1 MNSIHTNPKPLPEPS
16 NVAERALI
24 GALIQDGAA
33 YPVAVSVGVVD
44 ESFTDAECR
53 DAWVAV
59 RCLHEKGKPVDPL
72 TVSELMSGD
81 QAENMLVL
89 GELMDAC
96 PTSVNARAYAEQV
109 ADAHRRERLRTAARM
124 VVESLAKGG
133 AVDVVA
139 EQLKAAGEAVGGAG
153 AADCGLSFEDA
164 ANFIETTPPPLD
176 PIIDGAFERGDKVE
190 LVGGSKQRK
199 SFFLIDFLLHLAAG
213 RDWLGFRIPKRRRV
227 VYVNLELKRDWVHRR
242 IHRTARAYG
251 MTAEDVRGFFR
262 VVNARGKGGIVRQHL
277 AAFVRGEDADLV
289 ALDPR
294 YKLMLPG
301 ESENA
306 GEGVA
311 GILAMM
317 DDIAEGGSAVLVVH
331 HDSKGDQTGKSVAD
345 RGGGS
350 GWAARDVDC
359 KFTLSP
365 QRDDPDN
372 AAIVESMRR
381 NYAPV
386 APFAVRWEDHRFE
399 MAEDLAAV
407 PFGSEERRRVGKVKA
422 KPTIEDCEPHLLAVA
437 VEAMGRGEL
446 LGKAQQRIPL
456 AARQVV
462 RDALDGLVRTGK
474 VASTPRAGQKN
485 GAVKY
490 GLPAT
495 IHAYMNP
502 PLPPG

>member
-1 MNSIHTNPKPLPEPS
+1 MHDTTTAPAVELS
-16 NVAERALI
+16 ERALV
-24 GALIQDGAA
+24 GALLQDFDRVFPVVQAA
-33 YPVAVSVGVVD
+33 GVTA
-44 ESFTDAECR
+44 ESFNDEICR
-53 DAWVAV
+53 KTLRVIEGLRSRRGGIVTLETVCETWGGDYAVALDELGPLV
-59 RCLHEKGKPVDPL
+59 ENAPVPAL
-72 TVSELMSGD
+72 
-81 QAENMLVL
+81 AAN
-89 GELMDAC
+89 
-96 PTSVNARAYAEQV
+96 YAERVRAAQQ
-109 ADAHRRERLRTAARM
+109 RRELHTAARM
-124 VVESLAKGG
+124 AVEALARGEPMD
-133 AVDVVA
+133 AVADA
-139 EQLKAAGEAVGGAG
+139 LRAAGEAVGGEG
-153 AADCGLSFEDA
+153 CGLTFENAADYIEA
-164 ANFIETTPPPLD
+164 APPPLD
-176 PIIDGAFERGDKVE
+176 PIIENAFERGDKVE

-199 SFFLIDFLLHLAAG
+199 SFFLIDLLFHLAVG

-227 VYVNLELKRDWVHRR
+227 VYVNLELKRDWIHRR

-251 MTAEDVRGFFR
+251 MTAEDVRGYFR
-262 VVNARGKGGIVRQHL
+262 IINARGKGGIVRDHL

-294 YKLMLPG
+294 YKLMRPG
-301 ESENA
+301 ESEDK
-306 GEGVA
+306 GDGLA

-331 HDSKGDQTGKSVAD
+331 HDSKGDQAGKSVAD

-359 KFTLSP
+359 KFILTA
-365 QRDDPDN
+365 QRDEPDA
-372 AAIVESMRR
+372 AAIVESLRR

-386 APFAVRWEDHRFE
+386 EPFAVRWENHRFE

-407 PFGSEERRRVGKVKA
+407 PFGAEERRRVGKVKA

-437 VEAMGRGEL
+437 VEPMGRNEL

-474 VASTPRAGQKN
+474 MASTPRAGQRD

-490 GLPAT
+490 GLPK
-495 IHAYMNP
+495 IINAYMNP
-502 PLPPG
+502 TLSKDK